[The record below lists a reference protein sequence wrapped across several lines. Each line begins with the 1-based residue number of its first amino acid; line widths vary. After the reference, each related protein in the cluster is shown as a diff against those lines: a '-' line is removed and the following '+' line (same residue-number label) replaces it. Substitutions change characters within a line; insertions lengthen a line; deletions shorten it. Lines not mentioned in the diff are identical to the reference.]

1 MSEFIRDYKGAFR
14 SSRYTGLRLRKWI
27 LFTLKSVLLFLVLC
41 LVFSALQYAV
51 IFWTPLFEYVTVP
64 GVLISS
70 VSGIVISLIVSF
82 GPSVL
87 YSIRN
92 CIR

>member
-1 MSEFIRDYKGAFR
+1 MSEFLRDYKGAFR
-14 SSRYTGLRLRKWI
+14 RSRYIGLGLRKWI
-27 LFTLKSVLLFLVLC
+27 LFTLKSVLLFFVLC

-51 IFWTPLFEYVTVP
+51 LFWTPLFEFVTAP

-70 VSGIVISLIVSF
+70 AIGIVISLIVSF